1 MKRVEITYTRYQK
14 ELEKLN
20 NQLERAEAA
29 YEKKLATAKKYGVE
43 NWTSEDRLAWVETCD
58 RTASGFF
65 INKADEKINGAWW
78 DMILAEGKIEDIKAA
93 IERAEKR
100 LEKSENEVIKY
111 RAELDKIADLKAKE
125 EFAKKEFEEEQKEWA
140 KDGITLEDRYCG
152 LTPTGKRFVTYG
164 NNYGFTNRSLHCFT
178 LRIDG
183 KTIFTSGEFW
193 RAYAVIKRN

>member
-1 MKRVEITYTRYQK
+1 MKRVEITFTKYQK

-20 NQLERAEAA
+20 ARLERAEAA
-29 YEKKLATAKKYGVE
+29 YEKKLAIARKYGVE
-43 NWTSEDRLAWVETCD
+43 NWTSEDRRAWSETVD
-58 RTASGFF
+58 TTPNGFF
-65 INKADEKINGAWW
+65 INREDEKINMAWW
-78 DMILAEGKIEDIKAA
+78 NLTCAEREIEDIKGT

-100 LEKSENEVIKY
+100 LEKAENEVIKY

-125 EFAKKEFEEEQKEWA
+125 EFAKKEFEEEQREWA

-152 LTPTGKRFVTYG
+152 LTPTGKRFVIYG
-164 NNYGFTNRSLHCFT
+164 NTYGFTNRSLHCFT